1 MNKLDKFK
9 AWAAK
14 NKAVI
19 IASASVVVLAA
30 SGVTGTQLYLRTQG
44 IEAPE
49 ETTTEPIDYSAYE
62 ITTQPETKTTVEQD
76 GDRTIIKD
84 SEGNETVNRT
94 WNEADETVKSS
105 GNVNGG
111 GDKIKTDSKGT
122 YTGEQKTTAPAKSN
136 TSSPKNGDT
145 KVENGKTYRYNNV
158 FGWVEWTGGNGT
170 ESGCIGEDITLSDEE
185 KAAVA
190 NDKFFM

>member
-9 AWAAK
+9 AWAVK

-19 IASASVVVLAA
+19 IASAVVVVLAA

-44 IEAPE
+44 IDKASEG
-49 ETTTEPIDYSAYE
+49 ETTTEPVDLSAYD
-62 ITTQPETKTTVEQD
+62 ITAAPETETTVEQD

-84 SEGNETVNRT
+84 SDGNETVNRT
-94 WNEADETVKSS
+94 WNEADETVKAS

-111 GDKIKTDSKGT
+111 GSEIKTDSKGT
-122 YTGEQKTTAPAKSN
+122 YTGEQKATAPSKN

-145 KVENGKTYRYNNV
+145 KVENGTTYRYNNV
-158 FGWVEWTGGNGT
+158 FGWVEYNPNSPGGCQGDARQ
-170 ESGCIGEDITLSDEE
+170 SSDEDYNTPAE
-185 KAAVA
+185 GIY
-190 NDKFFM
+190 M